1 VPNSLSPA
9 SRLKESKDL
18 RGRAKVEK
26 IRNRLLASLPTAD
39 LSLLSRHLRDISIE
53 QGQILEERGE
63 PVDRVY
69 FPQTGMISLIVTM
82 AEDSA
87 LEVGTVG
94 YEGAI
99 GMAAG
104 LGSRISSIRALVQVS
119 GTALCI
125 PVSNFRSAANRSRRI
140 REMTVTYGEM
150 LLIQAQQT
158 AACNGLHDASSRI
171 CRWLLQ
177 TSDKTDSDL
186 IPFTQEFFGHM
197 LGVQRTTVSEAVS
210 KLQAAGLID
219 AQYGQMRIIDR
230 TGLKGEACEC
240 YEIVRKHVDRLLEKT

>member
-1 VPNSLSPA
+1 
-9 SRLKESKDL
+9 
-18 RGRAKVEK
+18 
-26 IRNRLLASLPTAD
+26 
-39 LSLLSRHLRDISIE
+39 
-53 QGQILEERGE
+53 
-63 PVDRVY
+63 
-69 FPQTGMISLIVTM
+69 MISLIVAM
-82 AEDSA
+82 AEDSG

-119 GTALCI
+119 GTALCM
-125 PVSNFRSAANRSRRI
+125 PVSRFRAAANRSPRI
-140 REMTVTYGEM
+140 RELTVTYGEL

-177 TSDKTDSDL
+177 TSDKTNSDI
-186 IPFTQEFFGHM
+186 IPFTQGFFGQM

-210 KLQAAGLID
+210 KLQAGGLID
-219 AQYGQMRIIDR
+219 SQYGQIQIVDR
-230 TGLKGEACEC
+230 TGLKREACEC
-240 YEIVRKHVDRLLEKT
+240 YEVLRKHVDRLLGPTKG

>member
-1 VPNSLSPA
+1 M
-9 SRLKESKDL
+9 
-18 RGRAKVEK
+18 EK
-26 IRNRLLASLPTAD
+26 IRNRLLASLPASD
-39 LSLLSRHLRDISIE
+39 LSQLHRHLREVPIE
-53 QGQILEERGE
+53 QGQILDERGE

-69 FPQTGMISLIVTM
+69 FPQTGMISLIVAM
-82 AEDSA
+82 PEDSA

-104 LGSRISSIRALVQVS
+104 LGSRVSSIRALVQVS

-125 PVSNFRSAANRSRRI
+125 PVSRFRTAANRSPRI
-140 REMTVTYGEM
+140 REMTVTYGEL

-177 TSDKTDSDL
+177 TGDKIDSDV
-186 IPFTQEFFGHM
+186 IPFTQEFFGQM

-219 AQYGQMRIIDR
+219 TRYGQIRIVDR
-230 TGLKGEACEC
+230 GGLERESCEC
-240 YEIVRKHVDRLLEKT
+240 YEIVRKHTDRLLYGRRAGAH

>member
-1 VPNSLSPA
+1 M
-9 SRLKESKDL
+9 RDKRQDDL
-18 RGRAKVEK
+18 GGEK
-26 IRNRLLASLPTAD
+26 IRNRLLASLPASD
-39 LSLLSRHLRDISIE
+39 LSLLRRHLREIPIE
-53 QGQILEERGE
+53 QGQMLEERGQ
-63 PVDRVY
+63 PVDRVH
-69 FPQTGMISLIVTM
+69 FPQTGMISLIVAM

-104 LGSRISSIRALVQVS
+104 LGSGISSIRALVQVP
-119 GTALCI
+119 GTALCM
-125 PVSNFRSAANRSRRI
+125 PVSRFRTAANRSPRI
-140 REMTVTYGEM
+140 REMTVTYGEL

-177 TSDKTDSDL
+177 TSDNTGSDL
-186 IPFTQEFFGHM
+186 IPFTQEFFGRM

-210 KLQAAGLID
+210 KLHAAGLID
-219 AQYGQMRIIDR
+219 TQYGQIQIVDR
-230 TGLKGEACEC
+230 TGLRREACEC
-240 YEIVRKHVDRLLEKT
+240 YEIVRKHADRLFDKRKVGAH